1 MVRACALLQLLLY
14 ALTRSTHARQ
24 DGAAGRAAAAD
35 EYMHGACDHAAALA
49 HDLPLSRRGG
59 CRAPCRWCPYR
70 IIRTLTGIIRTLTGV
85 IRTLTGL
92 SVPLPD
98 YPCPYRI
105 IRALT
110 GVIRTLTGII
120 STLIS
125 AEADAVRAADVTVLR
140 RFSPCCMPVAC
151 TIEYSICRA
160 LVTHGSARL
169 GRPLAVLHN
178 AGGPLCPF
186 ATTERPHTQSAV
198 PREGLQ

>member
-70 IIRTLTGIIRTLTGV
+70 IIRTLTGIIRT
-85 IRTLTGL
+85 
-92 SVPLPD
+92 
-98 YPCPYRI
+98 
-105 IRALT
+105 LT